1 MTRGKKSPLRIPNSV
16 QRTHVQ
22 SMNMMRG
29 LLQGDQTGNFGLV
42 HSDGRADISE
52 IRNQER
58 HLLHRFDDP
67 RVMLPNPTADAP
79 FDRTEPQSKRAKN
92 EAFGFE
98 TQPDRIIDLP
108 PGDAGAGQS
117 MYRRTH
123 VFSRLN
129 ATTAPTA
136 PVAGNPFNEAIA
148 MATYRS
154 SDCRPRFW
162 HISFFG
168 IGVQRVAG
176 AGTLGPLDDS
186 EILSRQLEP
195 VSNNVV
201 PTGDF
206 VPAIS
211 QLKGRVLVFDESGGR
226 YYDVDVLGNRSLDV
240 YAWGV
245 TAFILAPKNEY
256 EGFPLEPAYEV
267 NTSNGGVPTPEPEY
281 GGLVED
287 SIMGVRIVPII
298 INSTQN
304 KENRTITAV
313 TPELAAGAA
322 IEGTRIPIPPGT
334 LKVQVF
340 CQDGPAAAAGFTL
353 RFDAGNDGT
362 FAGRTDLGILDI
374 PAGQSKTELMLVP
387 NCAQIII
394 RPNAAPSPSVG
405 WSFVFVVESQ

>member
-1 MTRGKKSPLRIPNSV
+1 
-16 QRTHVQ
+16 
-22 SMNMMRG
+22 
-29 LLQGDQTGNFGLV
+29 
-42 HSDGRADISE
+42 
-52 IRNQER
+52 
-58 HLLHRFDDP
+58 
-67 RVMLPNPTADAP
+67 
-79 FDRTEPQSKRAKN
+79 
-92 EAFGFE
+92 
-98 TQPDRIIDLP
+98 
-108 PGDAGAGQS
+108 
-117 MYRRTH
+117 
-123 VFSRLN
+123 
-129 ATTAPTA
+129 
-136 PVAGNPFNEAIA
+136 
-148 MATYRS
+148 
-154 SDCRPRFW
+154 
-162 HISFFG
+162 
-168 IGVQRVAG
+168 VQRVAG

-195 VSNNVV
+195 VSNNAV

-287 SIMGVRIVPII
+287 AIMGVRIVLII